1 MVDKNIKIPEKHYVG
16 MVKRQTEK
24 IPLGFITPWGNDA
37 AALKRIAT
45 VDSWAKQGRYGN
57 KSLPSMTID
66 NVPMNGF
73 KMTTDIRSSSYG
85 GVDKW
90 RIEDPR
96 GFELEI
102 TSHNLAQLLSVGM
115 IDRGE
120 IMDTCVWA
128 RSGQQN
134 VLLSTNTD
142 EYKAAV
148 KNTEVAT
155 MAADWK
161 DVKVGN
167 TVLLQ
172 NNVSGVWLGRM
183 YGMSIDGY
191 HRDEKK
197 RNENS
202 LMVSDKSMH
211 VIYTDKPDAH
221 YKHTLMLIS
230 SPKLAAITDTSV
242 ITESEAE
249 TVANQYLN
257 DNTCNTQ
264 TAGYKDFIALTIGAP
279 KIGVNATLS
288 LKEIPIADETV
299 LENATHYKSRYYVY
313 QATDQYLYRVTSSKD
328 YRTNRPQFTC
338 NAYDKKAFEEHR
350 IVPVGG
356 ITKEGGSSY
365 WGRQYEIWRQKSY
378 EYVFSDNDKFY
389 AVVVNITTKAGTE
402 IKAFLR

>member
-45 VDSWAKQGRYGN
+45 VDSWARQGHYGN

-73 KMTTDIRSSSYG
+73 RMTTDIRSSSYG

-96 GFELEI
+96 GLELEI

-115 IDRGE
+115 IDCGE

-148 KNTEVAT
+148 ENTNVAA

-161 DVKVGN
+161 DVKIGN

-172 NNVSGVWLGRM
+172 NNISGVWLGRM
-183 YGMSIDGY
+183 HGMSIDGY
-191 HRDEKK
+191 HRDDKK
-197 RNENS
+197 RAENS
-202 LMVSDKSMH
+202 LAVSDKSMH
-211 VIYTDKPDAH
+211 VIYIDKPDAS
-221 YKHTLMLIS
+221 YKHTLMLIN
-230 SPKLAAITDTSV
+230 SPKLAAITDTSE
-242 ITESEAE
+242 ITESAAE
-249 TVANQYLN
+249 TLANQYLN
-257 DNTCNTQ
+257 DNTCYTQ
-264 TAGYKDFIALTIGAP
+264 SAGYKDFIALTIGAP

-288 LKEIPIADETV
+288 LTGISIADETA
-299 LENATHYKSRYYVY
+299 LETATYYKSKYYVY
-313 QATDQYLYRVTSSKD
+313 QSTEHFLYRITSAKD
-328 YRTNRPQFTC
+328 YRSNRPKFTC
-338 NAYDKKAFEEHR
+338 SAYDKKAFGEHR
-350 IVPVGG
+350 IVAVGSMVRD
-356 ITKEGGSSY
+356 GSR
-365 WGRQYEIWRQKSY
+365 WNRHETWRQDSH
-378 EYVFSDNDKFY
+378 EYQFNTNDTFY
-389 AVVVNITTKAGTE
+389 AVVVNITTKAGTD
-402 IKAFLR
+402 IKTFLQ

>member
-1 MVDKNIKIPEKHYVG
+1 VVDKNIKIPAKHYVG

-24 IPLGFITPWGNDA
+24 IPLGFITPWGEDA
-37 AALKRIAT
+37 AAKKRIAT
-45 VDSWAKQGRYGN
+45 VDSWAKQGHYGN
-57 KSLPSMTID
+57 KQLPAMTID
-66 NVPMNGF
+66 NVPMAGF

-128 RSGQQN
+128 RSGQNN
-134 VLLSTNTD
+134 VLLSTNTE

-148 KNTEVAT
+148 KNTEVAAMT
-155 MAADWK
+155 ADWK
-161 DVKVGN
+161 DVKIGN

-172 NNVSGVWLGRM
+172 NNISGVWLGRM

-191 HRDEKK
+191 HRDDKK
-197 RNENS
+197 RAENS
-202 LMVSDKSMH
+202 LAVSDKSMH
-211 VIYTDKPDAH
+211 VIYIDKPDAH
-221 YKHTLMLIS
+221 YKHTLMLIN

-242 ITESEAE
+242 ITDSEAE

-288 LKEIPIADETV
+288 LKEIPIADESV
-299 LENATHYKSRYYVY
+299 LENATYYKSRYYVY
-313 QATDQYLYRVTSSKD
+313 QETGQYLYRIVSSKD
-328 YRTNRPQFTC
+328 YRTNRPQFTA

-356 ITKEGGSSY
+356 ITREGGSGY
-365 WGRQYEIWRQKSY
+365 WGRQYEVWRQKSF
-378 EYVFSDNDKFY
+378 EYVFSNNDKFY
-389 AVVVNITTKAGTE
+389 AVVVNIATKAGSTIE
-402 IKAFLR
+402 AYVK